1 MNKLTKLGVTKTLSW
16 AAVAIVMVIIFSNK
30 NAILNWGDNQ
40 IKTILL
46 AVLIAFGLFMDLVIR
61 TIIKRGRQL
70 KENQI
75 NYKNLNVEIIATLLY
90 IFIIII
96 TLYIYYESAGAVP
109 VGWLWFIAYSTIVF
123 VNITFG
129 VCDLLF
135 NQRR

>member
-123 VNITFG
+123 VDITFG